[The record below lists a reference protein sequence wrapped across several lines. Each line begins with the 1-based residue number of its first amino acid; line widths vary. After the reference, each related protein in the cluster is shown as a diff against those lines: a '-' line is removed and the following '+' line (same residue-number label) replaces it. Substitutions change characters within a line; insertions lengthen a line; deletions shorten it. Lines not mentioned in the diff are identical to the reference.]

1 MVTALDQ
8 EIEVKIDRDHD
19 NSDSDFD
26 SEPMQPEDKLLNNNS
41 MSMDTK
47 GQAWFAVRSL
57 NIQTHYSFCLRSFDY
72 RIQYV

>member
-41 MSMDTK
+41 MSMDMK
-47 GQAWFAVRSL
+47 GQA
-57 NIQTHYSFCLRSFDY
+57 
-72 RIQYV
+72 